1 MTPHPSCDI
10 FCRVVDNFGDIG
22 VTWRLA
28 RQLAAEHHLAVRL
41 IVDDLASFQKIAPEI
56 IIDKPLQRCGDTA
69 IIHWNAAPVLDVA
82 NIVIEAF
89 QCDIPAP
96 YLEKMAAHAA
106 KPVWLN
112 LEYLSAEA
120 WVADHHLLPSPHPR
134 LPLSKTFFFP
144 GFVPGT
150 GGLIRERRVTA
161 ATKGVVAESCRVFV
175 FGYDSP
181 PRALALMSAIA
192 AAESVVGIT
201 IAEGALADV
210 ARQHALPK
218 CEVMPFVP
226 QPEFDSVLAAHDIL
240 WVRGEDS
247 LVRALYAA
255 RPLVWQIYP
264 QHDGAHLRKLDAFLA
279 VYCAGLNADAERIM
293 RSLSL
298 SANDG
303 DGQRLALAWQN
314 FLRYRQQ
321 LQHHAVNVQRQL
333 LTQPD
338 LATNLMTFCEKF
350 LKI

>member
-134 LPLSKTFFFP
+134 LPLTKTFFFP
-144 GFVPGT
+144 GFVSGS
-150 GGLIRERRVTA
+150 GGLLREHSIVPAVA
-161 ATKGVVAESCRVFV
+161 AAPPAALRVFV

-181 PRALALMSAIA
+181 RTAALLGAMATSASVA
-192 AAESVVGIT
+192 AIT

-210 ARQHALPK
+210 ARQHHYLK
-218 CEVMPFVP
+218 CVTMPFVP
-226 QPEFDSVLAAHDIL
+226 QPDFDAVLAAHDVL
-240 WVRGEDS
+240 FVRGEDS

-255 RPLVWQIYP
+255 RPFVWQIYP
-264 QHDGAHLRKLDAFLA
+264 QSDAAHLQKLDAFLNQ
-279 VYCAGLNADAERIM
+279 YCPGLSSAAEQ
-293 RSLSL
+293 SLRALWL
-298 SANDG
+298 SVNDG
-303 DGQRLALAWQN
+303 AGQWTASAWQE
-314 FLRYRQQ
+314 FLKHFAELAQ
-321 LQHHAVNVQRQL
+321 HAVKYQKQL
-333 LTQPD
+333 MTQPD
-338 LATNLMTFCEKF
+338 LATNVMTFCAKF